1 MQGRRVRV
9 SFVSSGMILRR
20 RRGQPG
26 ASGQW
31 NNRGSFAGVCR
42 LACICPKSF
51 PYIDCVRFGRTLR
64 FSNIDSGRYNHYTT
78 ARIFALGTTAVM
90 FFYFACFFTMAREF
104 QDGWVRTGSGLEG
117 LGLLLAAF
125 MMIPILSCYSCLLK
139 ADGCEQPTSA
149 KGAAFFRVPDDVKDA
164 LNLIRDSAT

>member
-1 MQGRRVRV
+1 MHLSQVISIYR
-9 SFVSSGMILRR
+9 LRSVWAHF
-20 RRGQPG
+20 GAFLTLIPG
-26 ASGQW
+26 AIST
-31 NNRGSFAGVCR
+31 N
-42 LACICPKSF
+42 
-51 PYIDCVRFGRTLR
+51 
-64 FSNIDSGRYNHYTT
+64 T

-149 KGAAFFRVPDDVKDA
+149 KGAAFFRVPDDVKEH
-164 LNLIRDSAT
+164 

>member
-1 MQGRRVRV
+1 VQVVNGIIGAVLLV
-9 SFVSSGMILRR
+9 FAVLHAFVPSHFHISTAFGLGALCAFLTLI
-20 RRGQPG
+20 PG
-26 ASGQW
+26 AIST
-31 NNRGSFAGVCR
+31 N
-42 LACICPKSF
+42 
-51 PYIDCVRFGRTLR
+51 
-64 FSNIDSGRYNHYTT
+64 T

-149 KGAAFFRVPDDVKDA
+149 KGAAFFRVPDDVKEH
-164 LNLIRDSAT
+164 

>member
-1 MQGRRVRV
+1 VQVVNGIIGAVLLV
-9 SFVSSGMILRR
+9 FAVLHAFVPSHFHISTAFGLGALCAFLTLI
-20 RRGQPG
+20 PG
-26 ASGQW
+26 AIST
-31 NNRGSFAGVCR
+31 N
-42 LACICPKSF
+42 
-51 PYIDCVRFGRTLR
+51 
-64 FSNIDSGRYNHYTT
+64 
-78 ARIFALGTTAVM
+78 TAVM

-149 KGAAFFRVPDDVKDA
+149 KGAAFFRVPDDVKEH
-164 LNLIRDSAT
+164 